1 MESVALI
8 QPPPSPPTHTHTQSK
23 QPPFNVGQKLT
34 FFGLQHYK
42 QPPSLLLLNKTK
54 LSQFSPKI
62 SRKNLRRSF
71 TRIALKP
78 EFHKTI
84 KTLPAPLPTPKL
96 ANFEIVGRGV
106 CVCLCV
112 CVGGGRGVGVKGT
125 VYFVLLCQADPHPTT
140 QPLQPKPILF
150 CSTTKLK

>member
-1 MESVALI
+1 MLDFTMFRFGICRSYTA
-8 QPPPSPPTHTHTQSK
+8 PSPPTHTHTQSK

-96 ANFEIVGRGV
+96 ANFEIVGWGV
-106 CVCLCV
+106 CVCV
-112 CVGGGRGVGVKGT
+112 WGGALVLKGRFISFYYVKQT
-125 VYFVLLCQADPHPTT
+125 LTPPLNPSNQSPSFFSVLP
-140 QPLQPKPILF
+140 
-150 CSTTKLK
+150 S